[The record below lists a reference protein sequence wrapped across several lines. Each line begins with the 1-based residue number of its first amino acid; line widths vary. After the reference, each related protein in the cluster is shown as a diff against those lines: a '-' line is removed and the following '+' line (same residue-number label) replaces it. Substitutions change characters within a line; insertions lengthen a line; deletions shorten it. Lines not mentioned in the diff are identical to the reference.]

1 MKELYSALVKAQ
13 SQIKNAVKDSTN
25 PHYRSKYADL
35 ESVWD
40 AIREALHQNGL
51 AVLQLTDI
59 DPSGAPVLITRV
71 IHTSGEHVEGRYPL
85 VCKDPTDAQKLGSST
100 SYARRYALSAMLG
113 VVQAD
118 QDDDGNAASGITT
131 QKAPPSVA
139 KPSPAPT
146 PAKASSNSI
155 TDVFAAHKLEY
166 PKALE
171 DYIGKPVKEWND
183 GEKVSA
189 RQAVEA
195 LKSGKP
201 WSQIVKDKVF
211 S

>member
-13 SQIKNAVKDSTN
+13 SMIKNAVKDSTN

-40 AIREALHQNGL
+40 AIREALHKNGL

-118 QDDDGNAASGITT
+118 QDDDGNAASGITSY
-131 QKAPPSVA
+131 KAPPA
-139 KPSPAPT
+139 
-146 PAKASSNSI
+146 
-155 TDVFAAHKLEY
+155 
-166 PKALE
+166 PKAAPVQATGNVMAELFTKAGLKYPDALE
-171 DYIGKPVKEWND
+171 EALGKSMKEWSEV
-183 GEKVSA
+183 EKTLA
-189 RQAVEA
+189 RDAIKQ
-195 LKSGKP
+195 LQGGKSWKLIAAGLER
-201 WSQIVKDKVF
+201 DKAF